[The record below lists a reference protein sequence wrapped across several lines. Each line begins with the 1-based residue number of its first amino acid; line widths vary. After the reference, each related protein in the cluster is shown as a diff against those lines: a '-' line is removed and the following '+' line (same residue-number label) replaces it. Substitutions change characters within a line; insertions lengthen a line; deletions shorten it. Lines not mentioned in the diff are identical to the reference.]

1 MRAESNGSPY
11 AGGDTPKLRTA
22 CENCRQSKVKCN
34 LSGKNVC
41 TRCLRHGLQC
51 QYGFA
56 NRSGKPKGSKNRATL
71 RKLGQLQEDKP
82 PMRGFRGNRIVPPV
96 PDREPVATGGYPG
109 HMIDPTLEEDVRHF
123 ARFSFQYPRWLTW
136 PVNQVCAIPGPSGFW
151 ESPRSFSSSVA
162 LETPICPSQ
171 LTAVDG
177 ASFPDLVDSCSTL
190 PLGLGYPHTPVTPT
204 FLPSDTLTDGI
215 SSPPFAGS
223 VSSPFPAVPCECV
236 DLQLFHMNR
245 LNHLLTESLP
255 LRFDHS
261 LQTVKASFC
270 ACQIFLQCSKCTK
283 DSSNL
288 LLAISVLNLT
298 LQLFEYWVS
307 RETSRAARVEHGVD
321 IRYGYYEVCQTESR
335 QIRSFL
341 LRRLLMQCR
350 ELLSMLTSAV
360 NAIRFETPKPVEDDG
375 SIEPNLKGED
385 TCSHSWA
392 SSEQLGIAMSD
403 LDPEALGAS
412 SSGNC
417 LLPIIAGYEATVEAF
432 LQSVSANECICGSL
446 SPAVRDESV

>member
-11 AGGDTPKLRTA
+11 AGGDAPKLRTA

-82 PMRGFRGNRIVPPV
+82 PVRGFRGNRIVPPAS
-96 PDREPVATGGYPG
+96 DREPLATGGYPG
-109 HMIDPTLEEDVRHF
+109 HIIDPTLEEDVRHF
-123 ARFSFQYPRWLTW
+123 DCFSFQFPRLLTW
-136 PVNQVCAIPGPSGFW
+136 PGNQACLFPGPPGFW
-151 ESPRSFSSSVA
+151 ESPRSYGSSAA

-171 LTAVDG
+171 LTAVDSS
-177 ASFPDLVDSCSTL
+177 SFPDLVDSCSTL

-215 SSPPFAGS
+215 SSPPLAGS
-223 VSSPFPAVPCECV
+223 ISSPFPTVPCECV
-236 DLQLFHMNR
+236 DMQLFHMNR
-245 LNHLLTESLP
+245 LNHLLVESLP
-255 LRFDHS
+255 LRFDHC
-261 LQTVKASFC
+261 LQTIKASFC

-298 LQLFEYWVS
+298 LQMFECWIS

-335 QIRSFL
+335 QIRIFL
-341 LRRLLMQCR
+341 LRRLLLQCR
-350 ELLSMLTSAV
+350 EVLSMLTAAINSIRMENPKLTDGDSSA
-360 NAIRFETPKPVEDDG
+360 ESSLKVEEMG
-375 SIEPNLKGED
+375 
-385 TCSHSWA
+385 SHSWA
-392 SSEQLGIAMSD
+392 SSEQLGIAVSD
-403 LDPEALGAS
+403 LDPEGLGAG
-412 SSGNC
+412 SGGSC
-417 LLPIIAGYEATVEAF
+417 LLPIITGYEATVEAF
-432 LQSVSANECICGSL
+432 LQSVSTNECICGSVC
-446 SPAVRDESV
+446 SAVRDESV